1 MTFEYIQGVITMKNK
16 GKYPYTI
23 LILILMIF
31 SINLAEAASAES
43 VLPPTSNAYWK
54 SYAEWSAAWTQ
65 WALGIPASA
74 NPILDTT
81 GDYAAN
87 GQLGKVWFLA
97 GTTGGTAVR
106 TISVPT
112 GTPLFF
118 PIVNSFW
125 VNTPE
130 YGDPA
135 WSPAQEA
142 AARDFIAGQID
153 TATDLTLQ
161 IDDRSINNLY
171 DFRFQSTAALCN
183 IPPDNIFGVSL
194 VNNPYDC
201 VADGYWVLL
210 APLSIGQ
217 HTIHFTGGLS
227 SSGFSLDVT
236 YHITVKPGPKGRL
249 LLHN

>member
-1 MTFEYIQGVITMKNK
+1 MKNK
-16 GKYPYTI
+16 SKSPCTI
-23 LILILMIF
+23 FMLILVIF
-31 SINLAEAASAES
+31 AISLAEAASARS
-43 VLPPTSNAYWK
+43 VLPPTSNAYGK
-54 SYAEWSAAWTQ
+54 SYAEWSAAWMQ
-65 WALGIPASA
+65 WAMSIPASA
-74 NPILDTT
+74 NPILDAT

-106 TISVPT
+106 TLSVPT

-118 PIVNSFW
+118 PIVNYFW

-130 YGDPA
+130 YGDQA
-135 WSPAQEA
+135 WSPAQEV

-161 IDDRSINNLY
+161 IDGRSINNLY
-171 DFRFQSTAALCN
+171 NFRFQSTAALCN
-183 IPPDNIFGVSL
+183 IPPEDNIFGVSL
-194 VNNPYDC
+194 VNNPYHC
-201 VADGYWVLL
+201 VTDGYWALL
-210 APLSIGQ
+210 TPLPIGQ

-236 YHITVKPGPKGRL
+236 YHITVKPGPKSRL
-249 LLHN
+249 PLH